1 MWEII
6 SNPVTLSVIV
16 MCVLCL
22 FKMNVILSLLIS
34 AMVAGLTAGMG
45 PGEIMGGVIEG
56 LNGNGTNAVAYLL
69 LGTFAAALAQT
80 GLASML
86 AGFIASAVKERKWI
100 LLLTLVACACVSGT
114 IIPIHI
120 AYIPVLI
127 PPLLAMMNRMKMDRR
142 QAACV
147 TAFGLV
153 CPYVTIPLGYGV
165 IFQGTVAE
173 NMTANGMPIEMI
185 EVWPCT
191 IILGA
196 GLLCGLAASWWYFR
210 KPREYQA
217 VAVGA
222 GSETFGE
229 GEEKELAAG
238 GTASGA
244 RRLHLNREHI
254 VSLVAIAGVLFGQLY
269 WDSMPLGALLGI
281 MIMIL
286 GGAVKLRNSDGA
298 INEGIRLM
306 GMVAFI
312 MLIAGGYAHVV
323 NQTGAVDA
331 LIDAT
336 LSILGNSK
344 AVFVAVLIVI
354 GLLIT
359 MGIGTS
365 FGTIPVIAIFYV
377 PMCMEMNMSVE
388 ATACL
393 IACAAALGDAGS
405 PASDSTLGPTSG
417 LNADGQHDHIWDT
430 CVPTFFFYNIPLAVA
445 GFIGGMI
452 L

>member
-1 MWEII
+1 MWDII
-6 SNPVTLSVIV
+6 TNPVTLSVIV

-22 FKMNVILSLLIS
+22 FKLNVILSLLV
-34 AMVAGLTAGMG
+34 AALVAGFTAGMD
-45 PGEIMGGVIEG
+45 PAEIMGGIITG
-56 LNGNGTNAVAYLL
+56 LNGNGTNAIAYLL

-80 GLASML
+80 GLATML
-86 AGFIASAVKERKWI
+86 AQWIASIVKARKWI
-100 LLLTLVACACVSGT
+100 LLLTLVVCAVISGT
-114 IIPIHI
+114 VIPVHI

-127 PPLLAMMNRMKMDRR
+127 PPLLAMMNKMKIDRR
-142 QAACV
+142 QTACV

-153 CPYVTIPLGYGV
+153 APYVTIPLGYGV
-165 IFQGTVAE
+165 IFQGIVAE

-185 EVWPCT
+185 QIWPYT
-191 IILGA
+191 IILGGGMLV
-196 GLLCGLAASWWYFR
+196 GLIGSWWFFR
-210 KPREYQA
+210 KPREYQDIA
-217 VAVGA
+217 
-222 GSETFGE
+222 
-229 GEEKELAAG
+229 LG
-238 GTASGA
+238 GTS
-244 RRLHLNREHI
+244 LDDEVIKLNKDHI

-281 MIMIL
+281 LIMVL
-286 GGAVKLRNSDGA
+286 GGAIKLKNSDGTIA
-298 INEGIRLM
+298 EGIRLM
-306 GMVAFI
+306 GMVSFI
-312 MLIAGGYAHVV
+312 MLIAGGYAYVV
-323 NQTGAVDA
+323 NQTGAVDT

-336 LSILGNSK
+336 LAILGTSK
-344 AVFVAVLIVI
+344 VIFVIVLIII

-365 FGTIPVIAIFYV
+365 FGTIPVIALFYV
-377 PMCMEMNMSVE
+377 PMCMKMNMSVG

-430 CVPTFFFYNIPLAVA
+430 CVPTFFFYNIPLAIA

>member
-22 FKMNVILSLLIS
+22 CKLNVILSLLIS
-34 AMVAGLTAGMG
+34 AMVAGFAAGMG
-45 PGEIMGGVIEG
+45 PADIMGGVITG
-56 LNGNGTNAVAYLL
+56 LNGNGTNAIAYLL

-80 GLASML
+80 GLATML
-86 AGFIASAVKERKWI
+86 ARWIASVVKARKWI
-100 LLLTLVACACVSGT
+100 LLLTLVLCACISGT
-114 IIPIHI
+114 IIPVHI
-120 AYIPVLI
+120 AYIPVLF
-127 PPLLAMMNRMKMDRR
+127 PPLLLMMNKMKMDRR

-147 TAFGLV
+147 TEFGLV
-153 CPYVTIPLGYGV
+153 APYVTIPLGYGV
-165 IFQGTVAE
+165 IFQGLVAE
-173 NMTANGMPIEMI
+173 NMTANGMPMEMMQ
-185 EVWPCT
+185 VWPYT
-191 IILGA
+191 IILGGGMLF
-196 GLLCGLAASWWYFR
+196 GLIGSWWFFR
-210 KPREYQA
+210 KPREYQD
-217 VAVGA
+217 VILEGN
-222 GSETFGE
+222 SLE
-229 GEEKELAAG
+229 GEAI
-238 GTASGA
+238 
-244 RRLHLNREHI
+244 HLNKDHI
-254 VSLVAIAGVLFGQLY
+254 VSLIAIIGVLFGQLY

-281 MIMIL
+281 VIMIL
-286 GGAVKLRNSDGA
+286 GGAIKLKNSDGTIA
-298 INEGIRLM
+298 EGIKLM
-306 GMVAFI
+306 GMVSFI
-312 MLIAGGYAHVV
+312 MLIAGGYAYVV
-323 NQTGAVDA
+323 NQTGAVDT

-336 LSILGNSK
+336 LAILGNSK
-344 AVFVAVLIVI
+344 MVFVIVLIII

-365 FGTIPVIAIFYV
+365 FGTIPVIALFYV
-377 PMCMEMNMSVE
+377 PMCMKMNMSPG

-430 CVPTFFFYNIPLAVA
+430 CVPTFFFYNIPLAIA

>member
-22 FKMNVILSLLIS
+22 CKLNVILSLLVS
-34 AMVAGLTAGMG
+34 AMVAGFAAGMG
-45 PGEIMGGVIEG
+45 PGEIMGGIITG
-56 LNGNGTNAVAYLL
+56 LNGNGTNAIAYLL

-80 GLASML
+80 GLATML
-86 AGFIASAVKERKWI
+86 AKWIASVVKERKWI
-100 LLLTLVACACVSGT
+100 LLATLVVCAIISGT
-114 IIPIHI
+114 IIPVHI
-120 AYIPVLI
+120 AYIPVLF
-127 PPLLAMMNRMKMDRR
+127 PPLLVMMNKMKMDRR

-147 TAFGLV
+147 TEFGLV
-153 CPYVTIPLGYGV
+153 APYVTIPLGYGV
-165 IFQGTVAE
+165 IFQGIVAE

-185 EVWPCT
+185 EVWPHT

-196 GLLCGLAASWWYFR
+196 GMLVGLIGSWWFFR
-210 KPREYQA
+210 KPRDYQDI
-217 VAVGA
+217 
-222 GSETFGE
+222 SLE
-229 GEEKELAAG
+229 GISLEDEAI
-238 GTASGA
+238 
-244 RRLHLNREHI
+244 RLNKDHI
-254 VSLVAIAGVLFGQLY
+254 VSLIAIAGVLFGQLY

-281 MIMIL
+281 LIMII
-286 GGAVKLRNSDGA
+286 GGAVKLRNSDGTIA
-298 INEGIRLM
+298 EGIRLM
-306 GMVAFI
+306 GMVSFI
-312 MLIAGGYAHVV
+312 MLIAGGYAYVV
-323 NQTGAVDA
+323 NQ
-331 LIDAT
+331 
-336 LSILGNSK
+336 
-344 AVFVAVLIVI
+344 
-354 GLLIT
+354 T

-365 FGTIPVIAIFYV
+365 FGTIPVIALFYV
-377 PMCMEMNMSVE
+377 PMCMKMNMSVG

-430 CVPTFFFYNIPLAVA
+430 CVPTFFFYNLPLAIA

>member
-1 MWEII
+1 MWDII
-6 SNPVTLSVIV
+6 TNPVTLSVIV

-22 FKMNVILSLLIS
+22 FKLNVILSLLV
-34 AMVAGLTAGMG
+34 AALVAGFTAGMG
-45 PGEIMGGVIEG
+45 PAEIMGGIITG
-56 LNGNGTNAVAYLL
+56 LNGNGTNAIAYLL

-80 GLASML
+80 GLATML
-86 AGFIASAVKERKWI
+86 AQWIASIVKARKWI
-100 LLLTLVACACVSGT
+100 LLLTLVVCAVISGT
-114 IIPIHI
+114 VIPVHI

-127 PPLLAMMNRMKMDRR
+127 PPLLAMMNKMRIDRR
-142 QAACV
+142 QTACV

-153 CPYVTIPLGYGV
+153 APYVTIPLGYGV
-165 IFQGTVAE
+165 IFQGIVAE

-185 EVWPCT
+185 QIWPYT
-191 IILGA
+191 IILGGGMLV
-196 GLLCGLAASWWYFR
+196 GLIGSWWFFR
-210 KPREYQA
+210 KPREYQDIA
-217 VAVGA
+217 
-222 GSETFGE
+222 
-229 GEEKELAAG
+229 LG
-238 GTASGA
+238 GTS
-244 RRLHLNREHI
+244 LDDEVIKLNKDHI

-281 MIMIL
+281 LIMVL
-286 GGAVKLRNSDGA
+286 GGAIKLKNSDGTIA
-298 INEGIRLM
+298 EGIRLM
-306 GMVAFI
+306 GMVSFI
-312 MLIAGGYAHVV
+312 MLIAGGYAYVV
-323 NQTGAVDA
+323 NQTGAVDT

-336 LSILGNSK
+336 LAILGTSK
-344 AVFVAVLIVI
+344 VIFVIVLIII

-365 FGTIPVIAIFYV
+365 FGTIPVIALFYV
-377 PMCMEMNMSVE
+377 PMCMKMNMSVG

-430 CVPTFFFYNIPLAVA
+430 CVPTFFFYNIPLAIA

>member
-22 FKMNVILSLLIS
+22 CKLNVILSLLIS
-34 AMVAGLTAGMG
+34 ALVAGFTAGMG
-45 PGEIMGGVIEG
+45 PAEIMGHVITG
-56 LNGNGTNAVAYLL
+56 INGNGTNAIAYLL

-80 GLASML
+80 GLATML
-86 AGFIASAVKERKWI
+86 ARWIASMVKARKWI
-100 LLLTLVACACVSGT
+100 LLLTLVVCAIISGT
-114 IIPIHI
+114 IIPVHI

-127 PPLLAMMNRMKMDRR
+127 PPLLLMMNKMKMDRR

-147 TAFGLV
+147 TEFGLV
-153 CPYVTIPLGYGV
+153 APYVTIPLGYGV
-165 IFQGTVAE
+165 IFQGIVAD

-185 EVWPCT
+185 EVWPYT

-196 GLLCGLAASWWYFR
+196 GMLVGLIASWWFYR
-210 KPREYQA
+210 KPRDYQEIA
-217 VAVGA
+217 LDGY
-222 GSETFGE
+222 SLE
-229 GEEKELAAG
+229 GEDIHFNKD
-238 GTASGA
+238 
-244 RRLHLNREHI
+244 HV
-254 VSLVAIAGVLFGQLY
+254 VSLIAIAGVLFGQLY

-281 MIMIL
+281 MIMIV
-286 GGAVKLRNSDGA
+286 GGAIKLKNSDGTIA
-298 INEGIRLM
+298 EGIRLM
-306 GMVAFI
+306 GMVSFI
-312 MLIAGGYAHVV
+312 MLIAGGYAYVV
-323 NQTGAVDA
+323 NQTGAVDT

-336 LSILGNSK
+336 LAILGNSK
-344 AVFVAVLIVI
+344 IMFVAILILI

-365 FGTIPVIAIFYV
+365 FGTIPVIALFYV
-377 PMCMEMNMSVE
+377 PMCMKMNMSVG

-430 CVPTFFFYNIPLAVA
+430 CVPTFFFYNIPLAIA

>member
-6 SNPVTLSVIV
+6 TNPVTLSVIV

-22 FKMNVILSLLIS
+22 CKLNVILSLLIS
-34 AMVAGLTAGMG
+34 ALVAGFTAGMG
-45 PGEIMGGVIEG
+45 PAEIMGHVITG
-56 LNGNGTNAVAYLL
+56 INGNGTNAIAYLL

-80 GLASML
+80 GLATML
-86 AGFIASAVKERKWI
+86 ARWIASMVKARKWI
-100 LLLTLVACACVSGT
+100 LLLTLVVCAIISGT
-114 IIPIHI
+114 IIPVHI

-127 PPLLAMMNRMKMDRR
+127 PPLLLMMNKMKMDRR

-147 TAFGLV
+147 TEFGLV
-153 CPYVTIPLGYGV
+153 APYVTIPLGYGV
-165 IFQGTVAE
+165 IFQGIVAD

-185 EVWPCT
+185 EVWPYT

-196 GLLCGLAASWWYFR
+196 GMLVGLIASWWFYR
-210 KPREYQA
+210 KPRDYQEIA
-217 VAVGA
+217 LDGY
-222 GSETFGE
+222 SLE
-229 GEEKELAAG
+229 GEDIHFNKD
-238 GTASGA
+238 
-244 RRLHLNREHI
+244 HV
-254 VSLVAIAGVLFGQLY
+254 VSLIAIAGVLFGQLY

-281 MIMIL
+281 MIMIV
-286 GGAVKLRNSDGA
+286 GGAIKLKNSDGTIA
-298 INEGIRLM
+298 EGIRLM
-306 GMVAFI
+306 GMVSFI
-312 MLIAGGYAHVV
+312 MLIAGGYAYVV
-323 NQTGAVDA
+323 NQTGAVDT

-336 LSILGNSK
+336 LAILGNSK
-344 AVFVAVLIVI
+344 IMFVTILILI

-365 FGTIPVIAIFYV
+365 FGTIPVIALFYV
-377 PMCMEMNMSVE
+377 PMCMKMNMSVG

-430 CVPTFFFYNIPLAVA
+430 CVPTFFFYNIPLAIA

>member
-22 FKMNVILSLLIS
+22 CKLNVILSLLIS
-34 AMVAGLTAGMG
+34 ALVAGFTAGMG
-45 PGEIMGGVIEG
+45 PAEIMGHVITG
-56 LNGNGTNAVAYLL
+56 INGNGTNAIAYLL

-80 GLASML
+80 GLATML
-86 AGFIASAVKERKWI
+86 ARWIASMVKARKWI
-100 LLLTLVACACVSGT
+100 LLLTLVVCAIISGT
-114 IIPIHI
+114 IIPVHI

-127 PPLLAMMNRMKMDRR
+127 PPLLLMMNKMKMDRR

-147 TAFGLV
+147 TEFGLV
-153 CPYVTIPLGYGV
+153 APYVTIPLGYGV
-165 IFQGTVAE
+165 IFQGIVAD

-185 EVWPCT
+185 EVWPYT

-196 GLLCGLAASWWYFR
+196 GMLVGLIASWWFYR
-210 KPREYQA
+210 KPRDYQEIA
-217 VAVGA
+217 LDGY
-222 GSETFGE
+222 SLE
-229 GEEKELAAG
+229 GEDIHFNKD
-238 GTASGA
+238 
-244 RRLHLNREHI
+244 HV
-254 VSLVAIAGVLFGQLY
+254 VSLIAIAGVLFGQLY

-281 MIMIL
+281 MIMIV
-286 GGAVKLRNSDGA
+286 GGAIKLKNSDGTIA
-298 INEGIRLM
+298 EGIRLM
-306 GMVAFI
+306 GMVSFI
-312 MLIAGGYAHVV
+312 MLIAGGYAYVV
-323 NQTGAVDA
+323 NQTGAVDT

-336 LSILGNSK
+336 LAILGNSK
-344 AVFVAVLIVI
+344 IMFVTILILI

-365 FGTIPVIAIFYV
+365 FGTIPVIALFYV
-377 PMCMEMNMSVE
+377 PMCMKMNMSVG

-430 CVPTFFFYNIPLAVA
+430 CVPTFFFYNIPLAIA

>member
-1 MWEII
+1 MWEILT
-6 SNPVTLSVIV
+6 NPVTLSVIV

-22 FKMNVILSLLIS
+22 CKLNVILSLLIS
-34 AMVAGLTAGMG
+34 ALVAGFTAGMG
-45 PGEIMGGVIEG
+45 PAEIMGHIITG
-56 LNGNGTNAVAYLL
+56 LNGNGTNAIAYLL

-80 GLASML
+80 GLATML
-86 AGFIASAVKERKWI
+86 AKWIASMVKARKWI
-100 LLLTLVACACVSGT
+100 LLLTFVLCALISGT
-114 IIPIHI
+114 IIPVHI

-127 PPLLAMMNRMKMDRR
+127 PPLLLMMNKMKMDRR

-147 TAFGLV
+147 TEFGLV

-165 IFQGTVAE
+165 IFQGIVAD

-185 EVWPCT
+185 EVWPYT
-191 IILGA
+191 IILA
-196 GLLCGLAASWWYFR
+196 GGMLVGLVASWWFYR
-210 KPREYQA
+210 KPREYQEI
-217 VAVGA
+217 
-222 GSETFGE
+222 SLE
-229 GEEKELAAG
+229 GYSLDTEEMHMNKD
-238 GTASGA
+238 
-244 RRLHLNREHI
+244 HV
-254 VSLVAIAGVLFGQLY
+254 VSLIAIAGVLFGQLY

-281 MIMIL
+281 VIMIL
-286 GGAVKLRNSDGA
+286 GGAIKLKNSDGTIA
-298 INEGIRLM
+298 EGIRLM
-306 GMVAFI
+306 GMVSFI
-312 MLIAGGYAHVV
+312 MLIAGGYAYVV
-323 NQTGAVDA
+323 NQTGAVDS

-336 LSILGNSK
+336 LAILGSSK
-344 AVFVAVLIVI
+344 IMFVLVLILI

-365 FGTIPVIAIFYV
+365 FGTIPVIALFYV
-377 PMCMEMNMSVE
+377 PMCMKMNMSVG

-430 CVPTFFFYNIPLAVA
+430 CVPTFFFFNIPLAIA
-445 GFIGGMI
+445 GFIGGMV

>member
-1 MWEII
+1 MWDII
-6 SNPVTLSVIV
+6 TNPVTLSVIV

-22 FKMNVILSLLIS
+22 FKLNVILSLLV
-34 AMVAGLTAGMG
+34 AALVAGFTAGMG
-45 PGEIMGGVIEG
+45 PAEIMGGIITG
-56 LNGNGTNAVAYLL
+56 LNGNGTNAIAYLL

-80 GLASML
+80 GLATML
-86 AGFIASAVKERKWI
+86 AQWIASIVKARKWI
-100 LLLTLVACACVSGT
+100 LLLTLVVCAVISGT
-114 IIPIHI
+114 VIPVHI

-127 PPLLAMMNRMKMDRR
+127 PPLLAMMNKMKIDRR
-142 QAACV
+142 QTACV

-153 CPYVTIPLGYGV
+153 APYVTIPLGYGV
-165 IFQGTVAE
+165 IFQGIVAE

-185 EVWPCT
+185 QIWPYT
-191 IILGA
+191 IILGGGMLV
-196 GLLCGLAASWWYFR
+196 GLIGSWWFFR
-210 KPREYQA
+210 KPREYQDIA
-217 VAVGA
+217 
-222 GSETFGE
+222 
-229 GEEKELAAG
+229 LG
-238 GTASGA
+238 GTSLDDEAIK
-244 RRLHLNREHI
+244 LNKDHI

-281 MIMIL
+281 LIMVL
-286 GGAVKLRNSDGA
+286 GGAIKLKNSDGTIA
-298 INEGIRLM
+298 EGIRLM
-306 GMVAFI
+306 GMVSFI
-312 MLIAGGYAHVV
+312 MLIAGGYAYVV
-323 NQTGAVDA
+323 NQTGAVDT

-336 LSILGNSK
+336 LAILGTSK
-344 AVFVAVLIVI
+344 VIFVIVLIII

-365 FGTIPVIAIFYV
+365 FGTIPVIALFYV
-377 PMCMEMNMSVE
+377 PMCMKMNMSVG

-430 CVPTFFFYNIPLAVA
+430 CVPTFFFYNIPLAIA

>member
-22 FKMNVILSLLIS
+22 CKLNVILSLLIS
-34 AMVAGLTAGMG
+34 AMVAGFTAGMG
-45 PGEIMGGVIEG
+45 PAEIMNNIIAG
-56 LNGNGTNAVAYLL
+56 LNGNGTNAIAYLL

-80 GLASML
+80 GLATML
-86 AGFIASAVKERKWI
+86 AKWIASMVRARKWI
-100 LLLTLVACACVSGT
+100 LLLTFVACAIISGT
-114 IIPIHI
+114 VIPVHI

-127 PPLLAMMNRMKMDRR
+127 PPLLIMMNKMKMDRR

-147 TAFGLV
+147 TEFGLV
-153 CPYVTIPLGYGV
+153 APYVTIPLGYGV
-165 IFQGTVAE
+165 IFQGIVAD

-185 EVWPCT
+185 EVWPFT

-196 GLLCGLAASWWYFR
+196 GMLFGLAASWWFYK
-210 KPREYQA
+210 KPREYQDI
-217 VAVGA
+217 
-222 GSETFGE
+222 TLE
-229 GEEKELAAG
+229 GFSLDEEDI
-238 GTASGA
+238 
-244 RRLHLNREHI
+244 RLSKDHV
-254 VSLVAIAGVLFGQLY
+254 VSLIAIAGVLFGQLY

-281 MIMIL
+281 MIMVI
-286 GGAVKLRNSDGA
+286 GGAIKLKNSDGTIA
-298 INEGIRLM
+298 EGIRLM
-306 GMVAFI
+306 GMVSFI
-312 MLIAGGYAHVV
+312 MLIAGGYAYVV
-323 NQTGAVDA
+323 NQTGAVDT

-336 LSILGNSK
+336 LAILGSSK
-344 AVFVAVLIVI
+344 VVFVIILILI

-365 FGTIPVIAIFYV
+365 FGTIPVIALFYV
-377 PMCMEMNMSVE
+377 PMCMKMNMSVG

-430 CVPTFFFYNIPLAVA
+430 CVPTFFFYNIPLAIA

>member
-22 FKMNVILSLLIS
+22 CKLNVILSLLVS
-34 AMVAGLTAGMG
+34 AMVAGFAAGMG
-45 PGEIMGGVIEG
+45 PGEIMGGIITG
-56 LNGNGTNAVAYLL
+56 LNGNGTNAIAYLL

-80 GLASML
+80 GLATML
-86 AGFIASAVKERKWI
+86 AKWIASVVKERKWI
-100 LLLTLVACACVSGT
+100 LLATLVVCAMISGT
-114 IIPIHI
+114 IIPVHI
-120 AYIPVLI
+120 AYIPVLF
-127 PPLLAMMNRMKMDRR
+127 PPLLVMMNKMKMDRR

-147 TAFGLV
+147 TEFGLV
-153 CPYVTIPLGYGV
+153 APYVTIPLGYGV
-165 IFQGTVAE
+165 IFQGIVAE

-185 EVWPCT
+185 EVWPQT

-196 GLLCGLAASWWYFR
+196 GMLVGLIGSWWFFR
-210 KPREYQA
+210 KPRDYQDI
-217 VAVGA
+217 
-222 GSETFGE
+222 SLE
-229 GEEKELAAG
+229 GISLEDEAI
-238 GTASGA
+238 
-244 RRLHLNREHI
+244 RLNKDHI
-254 VSLVAIAGVLFGQLY
+254 VSLIAIAGVLFGQLY

-281 MIMIL
+281 LIMII
-286 GGAVKLRNSDGA
+286 GGAVKLRNSDGTIA
-298 INEGIRLM
+298 EGIRLM
-306 GMVAFI
+306 GMVSFI
-312 MLIAGGYAHVV
+312 MLIAGGYAYVV
-323 NQTGAVDA
+323 NQTGAVDT

-336 LSILGNSK
+336 LAILGASK
-344 AVFVAVLIVI
+344 VVFVIVLIII

-365 FGTIPVIAIFYV
+365 FGTIPVIALFYV
-377 PMCMEMNMSVE
+377 PMCMKMNMSVG

-430 CVPTFFFYNIPLAVA
+430 CVPTFFFYNLPLAIA

>member
-1 MWEII
+1 MWDII

-22 FKMNVILSLLIS
+22 CKLNVILSLFIA
-34 AMVAGLTAGMG
+34 AMVAGFTAGMG
-45 PGEIMGGVIEG
+45 PGDIMGNIIAG
-56 LNGNGTNAVAYLL
+56 LNGNGTNAIAYLL

-80 GLASML
+80 GLATML
-86 AGFIASAVKERKWI
+86 ARWIASMVKARNWI
-100 LLLTLVACACVSGT
+100 LLLTLVVCACISGT
-114 IIPIHI
+114 IIPVHI

-127 PPLLAMMNRMKMDRR
+127 PPLLIMMNKMKMDRR

-147 TAFGLV
+147 TGFGLV

-165 IFQGTVAE
+165 IFQGIVAD

-185 EVWPCT
+185 DVWPHT
-191 IILGA
+191 IILGGGMLV
-196 GLLCGLAASWWYFR
+196 GLIASWWFYR
-210 KPREYQA
+210 KPRDYQDIA
-217 VAVGA
+217 LEGI
-222 GSETFGE
+222 SLE
-229 GEEKELAAG
+229 GEEI
-238 GTASGA
+238 
-244 RRLHLNREHI
+244 HLNKNHI
-254 VSLVAIAGVLFGQLY
+254 VSLIAIAGVLFGQLY

-286 GGAVKLRNSDGA
+286 GGAIKLKNSDGA
-298 INEGIRLM
+298 ISEGIRLM
-306 GMVAFI
+306 GMVSFI
-312 MLIAGGYAHVV
+312 MLIAGGYAYVV
-323 NQTGAVDA
+323 NQTGAVDT

-336 LSILGNSK
+336 LAILGGSK
-344 AVFVAVLIVI
+344 AMFIIVLILI
-354 GLLIT
+354 GLVIT

-365 FGTIPVIAIFYV
+365 FGTIPVIALFYV
-377 PMCMEMNMSVE
+377 PMCIKMNMSVG

-430 CVPTFFFYNIPLAVA
+430 CVPSFFFYNIPLAVA
-445 GFIGGMI
+445 GFVGGMI